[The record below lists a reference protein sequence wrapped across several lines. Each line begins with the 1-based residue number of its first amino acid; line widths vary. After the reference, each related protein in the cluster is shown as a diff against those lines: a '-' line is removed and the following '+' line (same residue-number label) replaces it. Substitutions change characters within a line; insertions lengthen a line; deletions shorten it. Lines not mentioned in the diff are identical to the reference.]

1 MGVLLVELWQ
11 FYWWKY
17 RYSLK
22 RGALLL
28 YGSRGNLAKSLI
40 KTWQNRYSPL
50 NKKIYASRRY
60 LAHACLSAPN
70 SVHLI
75 KNKWR

>member
-22 RGALLL
+22 RGALFL
-28 YGSRGNLAKSLI
+28 YGSRGNLAKSL
-40 KTWQNRYSPL
+40 Q
-50 NKKIYASRRY
+50 
-60 LAHACLSAPN
+60 LS
-70 SVHLI
+70 
-75 KNKWR
+75 